1 MAKISKILDRDSWIY
16 TVDENNWSMGP
27 VPNAINNYING
38 ICGVVQD
45 GDGKCLEAKPFKCH

>member
-38 ICGVVQD
+38 ICGVVKD
-45 GDGKCLEAKPFKCH
+45 GDGKC